1 MITVHKLDHRGH
13 EKIAYPGEV
22 LERTEQM
29 ILLVA
34 HFEAHDR
41 MALGYVTLT
50 RGDIFVEYFYA
61 ERWYN
66 VFAIFDARDSAFKG
80 WYCNLT
86 RPARFEADHIWAAD
100 LALDFF
106 VQPDG
111 TEFVLDEDEFAAL
124 RLAESE
130 TQTVRAALAELQGL
144 AARREGPFAMSHY
157 TIRAGN
163 MRLAVPTNESPLS
176 HNQ

>member
-1 MITVHKLDHRGH
+1 MITVHKLDHLGH
-13 EKIAYPGEV
+13 EKIAYEGEV
-22 LERTEQM
+22 LERTNQM
-29 ILLVA
+29 IVVVA
-34 HFEAHDR
+34 RFMVRDR
-41 MALGYVTLT
+41 MELGYVTLT
-50 RGDIFVEYFYA
+50 KGDIFVEYFYA

-66 VFAIFDARDSAFKG
+66 VFAIFDARGSAFKG

-124 RLAESE
+124 KLAESE

-163 MRLAVPTNESPLS
+163 TRLTGPTSESPLT